1 MQVLDTAI
9 HASPGTVTVEFVG
22 EGGENI
28 AVTMVVSNPLLDQS
42 ALVDRAKELMVQCA
56 AFGGLPAQ
64 DRPQGNVDSGRPG
77 IERQSDASEG
87 PYVFEYRE
95 GGSMRRLEG
104 VELPNLEAVHD
115 DALRSA
121 IDLLGDAATGPLQ
134 DGWAVRVRGGDGEVV
149 LSVDFDEA
157 RREKAAAAM

>member
-22 EGGENI
+22 EGGEKI
-28 AVTMVVSNPLLDQS
+28 AVTMVVSDPLLDHG

-64 DRPQGNVDSGRPG
+64 DSRHSNANGSRPG
-77 IERQSDASEG
+77 IEPPSDTG
-87 PYVFEYRE
+87 QDLYTFEYRE
-95 GGSMRRLEG
+95 GGSVRRLEG

-115 DALRSA
+115 EALRSA
-121 IDLLGDAATGPLQ
+121 FDLLDDAAEPFQ
-134 DGWAVRVRGGDGEVV
+134 NGWAVRVRGGDGEVV